1 MFTVNI
7 VSKEGL
13 DFCRYLHLLNRSD
26 PVKKENFLK
35 NEEEIDEQ
43 ELQIVLTV
51 TDYIGTDYMC
61 SNINRNVRYILPAC
75 VVSKIR
81 EKFPNLMGLPTLD
94 TYL

>member
-7 VSKEGL
+7 VSKGL

-26 PVKKENFLK
+26 SVKKENFLK

-51 TDYIGTDYMC
+51 TDYIGSST
-61 SNINRNVRYILPAC
+61 
-75 VVSKIR
+75 
-81 EKFPNLMGLPTLD
+81 
-94 TYL
+94 